1 MSFIDIST
9 IREEYTRQALSEKDV
24 ASNPIDQFKKW
35 FEEAMNSEVYVSNAM
50 SLGTA
55 DKSGQPSV
63 RIVLLKGID
72 EKGFKFFTNYESS
85 KGQQL
90 MDNPKAAATLFWP
103 ELERQIRIEG
113 AIEKL
118 THQESEKYFH
128 SRPIGSQIGA
138 WSSPQSKKIES
149 RGELEDKEALFKEKF
164 DGLEKIP
171 KPDHWGGYSIVPN
184 SIEFWQGRENRL
196 HDRILYELKDGN
208 WVTSRL
214 AP

>member
-113 AIEKL
+113 TIEKL
-118 THQESEKYFH
+118 THEESEKYFH

-138 WSSPQSKKIES
+138 WSSPQSQKIES

-164 DGLEKIP
+164 DGMEKIP

-184 SIEFWQGRENRL
+184 RIEFWQGRENRL
-196 HDRILYELKDGN
+196 HDRILYELKQGS

>member
-24 ASNPIDQFKKW
+24 APNPIDQFKKW

-90 MDNPKAAATLFWP
+90 IDNPKAAATLFWP

-113 AIEKL
+113 TIEKL
-118 THQESEKYFH
+118 THKESEKYFH

-138 WSSPQSKKIES
+138 WSSPQSQKIES

-164 DGLEKIP
+164 DGMEKIP

-184 SIEFWQGRENRL
+184 KIEFWQGRENRL
-196 HDRILYELKDGN
+196 HDRILYELKEGN